1 MFEIIIGLLVVAAI
15 VAIPWIASKVLKTK
29 ETDTEDSQW

>member
-1 MFEIIIGLLVVAAI
+1 MFKIIMGVLVIAGLVLTC
-15 VAIPWIASKVLKTK
+15 WIASKVLKTK